1 MNRNTLTYEKIT
13 MADAIMK
20 GFLKAKP
27 IEDASMIEIDPE
39 NEMTIHAWMN
49 ESWPFMHEWMNH
61 VKETIKS
68 QHGL

>member
-39 NEMTIHAWMN
+39 NEMTIHA
-49 ESWPFMHEWMNH
+49 
-61 VKETIKS
+61 
-68 QHGL
+68 